1 MSKTPKP
8 QQTIYSDK
16 ELTKFLDE
24 TTFESHTNPAWDL
37 ERSTPMGTL
46 KDMIRKYHT
55 PTEDNKLV
63 LLAQILRTEEGKQSL
78 YQTRNPD
85 DTSNNVQLVRFRV
98 VGDRRHYWLP
108 EPKGNLDDK
117 NNAIISMH
125 PLAKYELPEG
135 ESATPLKAGDM
146 VEVQF
151 DNVNNIYS
159 SYFEVASI
167 IKRVGNLDSIGGLIK
182 NRCSDIVLPNLP
194 TDSTAEN
201 IINDPCLVVGNL
213 TNFNMAN
220 IQQQAAANKQKIVFP
235 RFPVST
241 GERLTSEF
249 GKVRNYTDDE
259 GRPIRRVHFGTD
271 YDLAKNNPVLAALD
285 GQCIKSQYNAGGY
298 GHYIVLK
305 HTKYSLVP
313 GKPPT
318 VFFTLYAHLGTDDP
332 AETNANQPRRLS
344 VGKFVERGSLL
355 GLGGNSGLS
364 ISANGGDGSHLHFE
378 YIIPLDGQT
387 AFPGFGRQVLRKTRK
402 DPVTEFFRR
411 GFFQDTPEA
420 AQAARRER
428 RNDAVGDAYGGG

>member
-1 MSKTPKP
+1 
-8 QQTIYSDK
+8 
-16 ELTKFLDE
+16 
-24 TTFESHTNPAWDL
+24 
-37 ERSTPMGTL
+37 
-46 KDMIRKYHT
+46 
-55 PTEDNKLV
+55 
-63 LLAQILRTEEGKQSL
+63 
-78 YQTRNPD
+78 
-85 DTSNNVQLVRFRV
+85 
-98 VGDRRHYWLP
+98 
-108 EPKGNLDDK
+108 
-117 NNAIISMH
+117 
-125 PLAKYELPEG
+125 
-135 ESATPLKAGDM
+135 M

>member
-16 ELTKFLDE
+16 ELTKFLNE
-24 TTFESHTNPAWDL
+24 TVFESHTNPAWDL

-55 PTEDNKLV
+55 PTEDNKLI

-151 DNVNNIYS
+151 DNVNIAYS

-167 IKRVGNLDSIGGLIK
+167 VKRVGNLDSIGGLIK

-194 TDSTAEN
+194 TDSTANN
-201 IINDPCLVVGNL
+201 IINDPCLIVGNL

-271 YDLAKNNPVLAALD
+271 YDLDKFNPVLAALD
-285 GQCIKSQYNAGGY
+285 GQCIKSQYNEGGY

-305 HTKYSLVP
+305 HTKYSLTP

-318 VFFTLYAHLGTDDP
+318 VFFTLYAHLGTDNP
-332 AETNANQPRRLS
+332 AEAIQAPPRRLS
-344 VGKFVERGSLL
+344 VGQFIKRGNLL

-420 AQAARRER
+420 AQAASRER
-428 RNDAVGDAYGGG
+428 RNDAIGDAYGGP